1 MQTIT
6 FKNSKITKLFNK
18 IILPLIPMILW
29 GSLYPFIKIGYEAF
43 EIDASSIP
51 DILMFAASRFTIC
64 GVFIS
69 IFALLR
75 GKASGVP
82 NGKTTLQII
91 IMGFFSIA
99 LHYALT
105 YIGLTG
111 TDSSKTALL
120 KQLAPL
126 LYICFAFL
134 FIKSERFSIY
144 KVLGGIIG
152 FAGIIAINFTGSGVS
167 FSPYDILILLAS
179 VCSVIATIMS
189 KICVGST
196 SAEWVTGISQTFGGV
211 ILLIAAIVMGA
222 DPLKISLPSVLAFT
236 YICTASIIA
245 YVVFTALQKTT
256 SNSTLFI
263 VKFAEP
269 LFACVFGALFLGEN
283 IFKPQYLIAFILIVA
298 GITLGNYSNEKRSC
312 HIENQAKSD

>member
-1 MQTIT
+1 M
-6 FKNSKITKLFNK
+6 FKNDKITNFFNK

-29 GSLYPFIKIGYEAF
+29 GSLYPFIKIGYAAF
-43 EIDASSIP
+43 EIDPSSIP

-64 GVFIS
+64 GIINS
-69 IFALLR
+69 LFALFR
-75 GKASGVP
+75 VRAAGIPRV
-82 NGKTTLQII
+82 KTTVGILV
-91 IMGFFSIA
+91 MGFFSIV
-99 LHYALT
+99 LHYAFT

-144 KVLGGIIG
+144 KILGGVIG
-152 FAGIIAINFTGSGVS
+152 FAGIIAINFTGGGIS
-167 FSPYDILILLAS
+167 FSPYNILILLAS
-179 VCSVIATIMS
+179 VCSVIATILS
-189 KICVGST
+189 KKYVSDT
-196 SAEWVTGISQTFGGV
+196 SAEWVTGISQTFGGI
-211 ILLIAAIVMGA
+211 ILLIAAIAMGA
-222 DPLKISLPSVLAFT
+222 EPLKFTLSSVLAFS
-236 YICTASIIA
+236 YICASSIIA
-245 YVVFTALQKTT
+245 YVVFTALQKTA

-269 LFACVFGALFLGEN
+269 LFACIFGALLLGED
-283 IFKPQYLIAFILIVA
+283 IFKLQYLIAFILIVA

-312 HIENQAKSD
+312 QIENQAKSD